1 MQRQQSS
8 QALARLVDTLG
19 LIGYNQLAGC
29 VAQRGRTMKRSEVLW
44 LAFEKFAIFFS
55 FVVTFFLV
63 MLLLLLAFATWQH
76 RDVLRSLKEGLVCD
90 TVTGL
95 NDLMGDLENAVITR
109 TIPISETI
117 PVRFDLPLDKNLDVQ
132 LTENVRLNRP
142 LSFVFP
148 AGGGRINGTVNLVL
162 PEGQVL
168 PVHMSTVVEV
178 SQTLPVEMEVY
189 VAIPLKET
197 ELGGILAQL
206 NELLAPLQL
215 QKLEKSLQCRNP

>member
-1 MQRQQSS
+1 
-8 QALARLVDTLG
+8 
-19 LIGYNQLAGC
+19 
-29 VAQRGRTMKRSEVLW
+29 
-44 LAFEKFAIFFS
+44 
-55 FVVTFFLV
+55 
-63 MLLLLLAFATWQH
+63 
-76 RDVLRSLKEGLVCD
+76 
-90 TVTGL
+90 
-95 NDLMGDLENAVITR
+95 
-109 TIPISETI
+109 
-117 PVRFDLPLDKNLDVQ
+117 VRFDLPLDKNLDVQ

-178 SQTLPVEMEVY
+178 NQTLPVEMEVY